1 MGGFTNEQKDELQAL
16 FHQQQL
22 WLTTQFHEERT
33 YYRQLIRD
41 ELTDIR
47 ERLDRLAERTHEE
60 STLIPRES
68 FSPSSIEAGLKQK
81 N

>member
-68 FSPSSIEAGLKQK
+68 FNPAPKRGGVEAKV
-81 N
+81 